1 MPVLTFLL
9 ERLDT
14 PTGRILIVTDGQD
27 RLRAIDWEDH
37 EPRMQ
42 ALLKR
47 HYGACRFRLRE
58 MRQPSMARRSLHAY
72 FEGNLEALTD
82 QPTATNGSDFQRLV
96 WDALRRIPV
105 GHTVSY
111 GALAAQVGRPTAAR
125 AVGLAND
132 ANPIPIVVPCHRVI
146 GRPAR

>member
-9 ERLDT
+9 ERLET
-14 PTGRILIVTDGQD
+14 PTGRILIVTDDQGC
-27 RLRAIDWEDH
+27 LRAIDWEDH

-58 MRQPSMARRSLHAY
+58 MRQPSMTRRSLHAY

-82 QPTATNGSDFQRLV
+82 QPTGWALGFNAIPRAGTADELLQRRFNV
-96 WDALRRIPV
+96 RRQP
-105 GHTVSY
+105 
-111 GALAAQVGRPTAAR
+111 
-125 AVGLAND
+125 
-132 ANPIPIVVPCHRVI
+132 
-146 GRPAR
+146 

>member
-9 ERLDT
+9 DRLDT
-14 PTGRILIVTDGQD
+14 PTGRILIVTDDQGC
-27 RLRAIDWEDH
+27 LRAIDWEDH

-58 MRQPSMARRSLHAY
+58 IRQPSMARRSLHAY

-82 QPTATNGSDFQRLV
+82 QPTATMARISNAWSGTRYAASLSGTPSATAPWQPRL
-96 WDALRRIPV
+96 DGPRPRAPSGL
-105 GHTVSY
+105 
-111 GALAAQVGRPTAAR
+111 PTAPTLFRSSFPA
-125 AVGLAND
+125 
-132 ANPIPIVVPCHRVI
+132 I
-146 GRPAR
+146 G